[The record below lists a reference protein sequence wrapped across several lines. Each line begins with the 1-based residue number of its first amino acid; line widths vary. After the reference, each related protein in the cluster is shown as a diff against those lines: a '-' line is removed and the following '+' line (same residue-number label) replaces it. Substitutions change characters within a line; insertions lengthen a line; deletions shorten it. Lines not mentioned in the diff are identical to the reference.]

1 MEVLERMR
9 KMKDYDNI
17 RKDIKKLEGKRKSID
32 NKIFIFREE
41 RGKYKKLI
49 DGGKDAYDEF
59 KNINMEIDKLRVEK
73 SEIDKRINFLHNK
86 LIV

>member
-1 MEVLERMR
+1 MEVLERML

-17 RKDIKKLEGKRKSID
+17 RKDIKKLEDKRKSID
-32 NKIFIFREE
+32 NKIFTFREE

-49 DGGKDAYDEF
+49 DDGKDAYDEF
-59 KNINMEIDKLRVEK
+59 KNINMEIDKLREKK
-73 SEIDKRINFLHNK
+73 SEINKRINILHNK